1 MLIDASFILFFQSDR
16 EMLKSG
22 GPNAVRFY
30 LDLLQK
36 IKIAEE
42 EDLQDREEHVL
53 DLPKPFFL

>member
-1 MLIDASFILFFQSDR
+1 MHYYSIFQSDR

-53 DLPKPFFL
+53 DLPKPFFLWM

>member
-1 MLIDASFILFFQSDR
+1 MHYYSIFQSDR